1 MSVRRCQQEIS
12 AAEFGEWLA
21 LWQLESEE
29 QGGGEPTLEGTTA
42 KIMAWATSASSAAP
56 RGVTLERRG

>member
-21 LWQLESEE
+21 LWQLEAEE
-29 QGGGEPTLEGTTA
+29 QGHGEPTPDALSA
-42 KIMAWATSASSAAP
+42 KIGAMFGSMAQKPT
-56 RGVTLERRG
+56 RGVTLERRK